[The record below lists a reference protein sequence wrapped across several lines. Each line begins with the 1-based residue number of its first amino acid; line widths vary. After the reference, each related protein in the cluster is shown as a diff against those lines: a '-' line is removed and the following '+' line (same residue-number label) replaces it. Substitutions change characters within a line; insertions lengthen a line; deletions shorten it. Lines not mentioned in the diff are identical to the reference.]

1 MAAKA
6 LNDVRFIAGMEDYKF
21 VVGLVRAKKEYKD
34 GKATG
39 HIEAV
44 RVDLISQQLGTINL
58 DLVPYS
64 DEKLQAAV
72 ALFSQ
77 VITTANLINV
87 SGFKTSVMDSTF
99 YITVTAEDIAM
110 VEFD

>member
-1 MAAKA
+1 MAAKS
-6 LNDVRFIAGMEDYKF
+6 LNDARFIAGMEGYKF
-21 VVGLVRAKKEYKD
+21 IVGPARAKNEYKD

-39 HIEAV
+39 HVEAV
-44 RVDLISQQLGTINL
+44 RVELISQQLGTINL

-64 DEKLQAAV
+64 DEKFQAV
-72 ALFSQ
+72 TALFAQ

-87 SGFKTSVMDSTF
+87 SGFKTSVMESTF
-99 YITVTAEDIAM
+99 YITVTAEDITM